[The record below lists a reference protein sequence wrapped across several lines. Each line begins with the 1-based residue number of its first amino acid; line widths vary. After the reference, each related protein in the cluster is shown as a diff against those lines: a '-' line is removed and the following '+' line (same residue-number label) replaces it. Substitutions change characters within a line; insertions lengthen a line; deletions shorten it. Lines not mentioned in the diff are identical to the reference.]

1 MRIVEVESSYKAINV
16 PGLLER
22 EAVVLI
28 DDEWVRDEKYYFQIE
43 EIYTYYL
50 NFLAQ
55 NNFFV
60 SREKVLGNDVKE
72 AVVTRG
78 DLTDDGWS
86 FWLFS
91 NTKWLNYYD
100 RNRDKPRFNAQKKLE
115 DLLKKWRESQQIES
129 SSK

>member
-1 MRIVEVESSYKAINV
+1 MRIVEVESSYKAMDV
-16 PGLLER
+16 LGLLER

-28 DDEWVRDEKYYFQIE
+28 DDEWVRDEKYYFQTE

-60 SREKVLGNDVKE
+60 SREKVLGKGVKE

-78 DLTDDGWS
+78 DLTDEGWS

-115 DLLKKWRESQQIES
+115 DLLKKWRESQQT
-129 SSK
+129 

>member
-1 MRIVEVESSYKAINV
+1 VRIVEVESSYKAMDV
-16 PGLLER
+16 LGLLER

-28 DDEWVRDEKYYFQIE
+28 DDEWVRDEKYYFQTE

-60 SREKVLGNDVKE
+60 SREKVLGKGVKE

-78 DLTDDGWS
+78 DLTDEGWS

-115 DLLKKWRESQQIES
+115 DLLKKWRESQQT
-129 SSK
+129 

>member
-16 PGLLER
+16 SGLLDR

-28 DDEWVRDEKYYFQIE
+28 DDEWVRDEKYYFQTE

-60 SREKVLGNDVKE
+60 SREKVLGKGVKE

-78 DLTDDGWS
+78 DLTDEGWS

-115 DLLKKWRESQQIES
+115 DLLKKWRESQQI
-129 SSK
+129 

>member
-1 MRIVEVESSYKAINV
+1 VIIVEVESSYKAMDV
-16 PGLLER
+16 LGLLER

-28 DDEWVRDEKYYFQIE
+28 DDEWVRDEKYYFETE

-60 SREKVLGNDVKE
+60 SREKVLGKGVKE
-72 AVVTRG
+72 AIVTRG
-78 DLTDDGWS
+78 DFTDDGWS

-115 DLLKKWRESQQIES
+115 DLLKKWRESQQI
-129 SSK
+129 

>member
-1 MRIVEVESSYKAINV
+1 MDVL
-16 PGLLER
+16 GLLER

-28 DDEWVRDEKYYFQIE
+28 DDEWVRDEKYYFETE

-60 SREKVLGNDVKE
+60 SREKVLGKGVKE

-78 DLTDDGWS
+78 DLTDEGWS

-100 RNRDKPRFNAQKKLE
+100 INRDKPRFNAQKKLE
-115 DLLKKWRESQQIES
+115 DLLKKWRESQQL
-129 SSK
+129 

>member
-1 MRIVEVESSYKAINV
+1 MNV
-16 PGLLER
+16 PGSLER

-60 SREKVLGNDVKE
+60 SREKVLGKGVKE

-78 DLTDDGWS
+78 DFTDDGWS

-115 DLLKKWRESQQIES
+115 DLLKKGVKANKFRAVVNE
-129 SSK
+129 

>member
-1 MRIVEVESSYKAINV
+1 MRIVEVESSYKAMDV
-16 PGLLER
+16 LGLLER

-28 DDEWVRDEKYYFQIE
+28 DDEWVRDEKYYFETE

-60 SREKVLGNDVKE
+60 SREKVLGKGVKE

-115 DLLKKWRESQQIES
+115 ALLKKWRES
-129 SSK
+129 

>member
-1 MRIVEVESSYKAINV
+1 VRIVEVESSYKAMNV
-16 PGLLER
+16 LGLLDR
-22 EAVVLI
+22 DAVVLI
-28 DDEWVRDEKYYFQIE
+28 DDEWVRDEKYYFETE

-60 SREKVLGNDVKE
+60 SREKVLGKGVKE

-100 RNRDKPRFNAQKKLE
+100 RNRDKPLFNAQKKLE
-115 DLLKKWRESQQIES
+115 DLLKKWRESQQI
-129 SSK
+129 

>member
-1 MRIVEVESSYKAINV
+1 MKIVEVESSYKAINV
-16 PGLLER
+16 PGLFER

-28 DDEWVRDEKYYFQIE
+28 NDEWVRDEKYYFETE

-60 SREKVLGNDVKE
+60 SREKVLEKGVKE

-78 DLTDDGWS
+78 DLIDDGWS

-115 DLLKKWRESQQIES
+115 DLLKKWRESQQI
-129 SSK
+129 